1 MYGFAWKCFEG
12 KENRDILKTYGIDS
26 SDSERDY
33 DIVQRLEDWALQTM
47 AEVRL
52 RVERRAEIAEQSR

>member
-1 MYGFAWKCFEG
+1 VYGFAWKCFEG